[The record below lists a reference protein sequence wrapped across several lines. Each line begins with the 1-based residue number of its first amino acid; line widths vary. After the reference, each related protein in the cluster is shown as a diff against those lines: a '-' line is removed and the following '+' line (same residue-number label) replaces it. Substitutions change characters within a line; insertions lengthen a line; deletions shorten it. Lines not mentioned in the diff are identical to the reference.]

1 MKNLGKFNEAF
12 SRKERIQANIAKKA
26 KELETLKKSLE
37 SGEDRPIKSL
47 EDWTEEEKVEWF
59 DKFYKFA
66 LNHVDEREDSGY
78 DDEDSDHWF
87 FEQGM
92 SILYDNRKEFWDW
105 YNSLV

>member
-1 MKNLGKFNEAF
+1 MKHLGKFNEAF
-12 SRKERIQANIAKKA
+12 SRKERIQADIDKKA
-26 KELETLKKSLE
+26 KELEDLKKSLE

>member
-1 MKNLGKFNEAF
+1 MKHLGKFNEAF
-12 SRKERIQANIAKKA
+12 SRKERIQADIDKKA
-26 KELETLKKSLE
+26 KELEDLKKSLE

-78 DDEDSDHWF
+78 DDEDRELTQQSYVVV
-87 FEQGM
+87 Q
-92 SILYDNRKEFWDW
+92 
-105 YNSLV
+105 